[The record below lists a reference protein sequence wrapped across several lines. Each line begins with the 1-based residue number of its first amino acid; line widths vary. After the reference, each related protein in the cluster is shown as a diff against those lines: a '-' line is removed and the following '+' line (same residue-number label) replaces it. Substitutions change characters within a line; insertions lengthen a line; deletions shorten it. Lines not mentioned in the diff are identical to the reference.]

1 LAKRDNIK
9 WPASELRKFRDLPG
23 YKGRYIINREGQI
36 RSLYFKKI
44 LNHTIDRRGNVR
56 IHLNTGKETRR
67 AFTVASLVA
76 AAFLGK
82 RPKGAMV
89 NFKDGNRFNVSA
101 GNLFYQDGP
110 NKGEK
115 HPQHKLSNRKV
126 RTIRRSNLPNVYWAK
141 RYQVTPMCISQA
153 RRRIRWAHI

>member
-1 LAKRDNIK
+1 MAKRDKIK

-44 LNHTIDRRGNVR
+44 LNHWIDQRGNVR

-89 NFKDGNRFNVSA
+89 NFKDGDRFNVSA
-101 GNLFYQDGP
+101 GNLYYEKKP
-110 NKGEK
+110 NKGET

-126 RTIRRSNLPNVYWAK
+126 RIIRRSNLPNTVLAK
-141 RYQVTPMCISQA
+141 RFQVTPMCISQVK
-153 RRRIRWAHI
+153 RRIRWTHI